1 MIQIQYTMLVQLML
15 LKNCRLIGDLTV
27 TVPKSCYRT
36 DDVSC
41 FNTVCDFSL
50 FFTTLQQV
58 MCLWEFSV
66 TLCDTRV
73 VNGI

>member
-15 LKNCRLIGDLTV
+15 LKICRLIGDLTV

-36 DDVSC
+36 DDIRLDVSC

-58 MCLWEFSV
+58 MCLWEFAV
-66 TLCDTRV
+66 TFV
-73 VNGI
+73 